1 MPHLPHAELCDL
13 LDRVLTRHGVRPEI
27 AGHVSRGLIETS
39 LRGVDS
45 HGVQLFPHYID
56 ALRAGRINGAPNLR
70 FTRESPATAALDADH
85 TFGHA
90 AGAVAEERAIA
101 MAEKVGVGLVTVSN
115 STHFGAAAYFGLMAA
130 RRDMLG
136 LAFTHATPHVLY
148 PGADQPTIGPNALCF
163 AAPMDGEEPFCLDMA
178 TSTVTFN
185 RLKLAQAAGEA
196 IEPGWGADE
205 KGVPSTDPA
214 QVAHLFPI
222 GGYKGY
228 GLAMM
233 LDIMCG
239 LLSGMPVGPFVSRM
253 YGVPL
258 SEKRHLGHCFGAV
271 AVSAFEDL
279 PTFKLRMRTY
289 CDGLRSQS
297 MRDPAG
303 QAMVPGDP
311 EKKTYQIR
319 SRDGIPVASELYAKL
334 QTLDVEATV

>member
-1 MPHLPHAELCDL
+1 MVHLPYVEVRDL
-13 LDRVLTRHGVRPEI
+13 LDRVLGRHGVRPDI
-27 AGHVSRGLIETS
+27 ATHVSRGLVEAS

-45 HGVQLFPHYID
+45 HGVQLFPHYVD
-56 ALRAGRINGAPNLR
+56 ALRAGRINGTPNLR

-90 AGAVAEERAIA
+90 SGAVAMERAIA
-101 MAEKVGVGLVTVSN
+101 MAERVGVGMVTVSN

-130 RRDMLG
+130 RRDLIG

-148 PGADQPTIGPNALCF
+148 PGARTPTLGPNALCF
-163 AAPMDGEEPFCLDMA
+163 TAPVDGEEPFCLDMA
-178 TSTVTFN
+178 TSAVTFN
-185 RLKLAQAAGEA
+185 RLKMVKAAGGA

-205 KGVPSTDPA
+205 NGEPSTDA
-214 QVAHLFPI
+214 ARIAHLFAI

-239 LLSGMPVGPFVSRM
+239 LLSGMPVGPDVSPM

-258 SEKRHLGHCFGAV
+258 SDKRHLGHFFGAV

-279 PTFKLRMRTY
+279 TTFKSRLRTY
-289 CDGLRSQS
+289 SARLRAQA
-297 MRDPAG
+297 MRDPQS

-311 EKKTYQIR
+311 ERQVHELR
-319 SRDGIPVASELYAKL
+319 SRSGIPLDETVYARL
-334 QTLDVEATV
+334 RALDVKVAV

>member
-1 MPHLPHAELCDL
+1 MHDLPHAEVRDL
-13 LDRVLTRHGVRPEI
+13 LDRVLARHGVRPEI
-27 AGHVSRGLIETS
+27 AMHVSHGLVEAS

-45 HGVQLFPHYID
+45 HGVQLFPHYVD

-90 AGAVAEERAIA
+90 SGAVAMERAMA
-101 MAEKVGVGLVTVSN
+101 MAETVGVGLVTVSN

-148 PGADQPTIGPNALCF
+148 PGASRPTLGPNALCF
-163 AAPMDGEEPFCLDMA
+163 TAPVEGEEPFCLDMA
-178 TSTVTFN
+178 TSAVTFN
-185 RLKLAQAAGEA
+185 RLKLVKAAGGA

-205 KGVPSTDPA
+205 DGVPSTDPA
-214 QVAHLFPI
+214 RITHLFPI

-233 LDIMCG
+233 LDILCG
-239 LLSGMPVGPFVSRM
+239 MLSGMPVGADVSAM

-258 SEKRHLGHCFGAV
+258 PKKRHLGHFFGAI
-271 AVSAFEDL
+271 AVSAFEDVQ
-279 PTFKLRMRTY
+279 TFKARMRTY
-289 CDGLRSQS
+289 CDGLRAQS
-297 MRDPAG
+297 MRDPES

-311 EKKTYQIR
+311 EKKAYLIR
-319 SRDGIPVASELYAKL
+319 SRSGIPLAAAVCARLQALDAEVA
-334 QTLDVEATV
+334 V